1 MVSADIKA
9 DIKQEEKRGLVSV
22 SSNSSEVTSKN
33 LK

>member
-1 MVSADIKA
+1 MVSVDTKT
-9 DIKQEEKRGLVSV
+9 DIKQEEIRELVSV